1 MVNSFYDL
9 KASPRNTSLSTAE
22 GASEADTTVESASLE
37 DDKHQVEELSQM
49 SAEEV
54 LEKVEQLKSM
64 AFALGESEAHE
75 MTRGK
80 SLDVFGLKNKK

>member
-9 KASPRNTSLSTAE
+9 KSSPKNTSLSTTAE
-22 GASEADTTVESASLE
+22 GASEADTTVESGSPE

-54 LEKVEQLKSM
+54 LDKVSIR
-64 AFALGESEAHE
+64 
-75 MTRGK
+75 RGM
-80 SLDVFGLKNKK
+80 